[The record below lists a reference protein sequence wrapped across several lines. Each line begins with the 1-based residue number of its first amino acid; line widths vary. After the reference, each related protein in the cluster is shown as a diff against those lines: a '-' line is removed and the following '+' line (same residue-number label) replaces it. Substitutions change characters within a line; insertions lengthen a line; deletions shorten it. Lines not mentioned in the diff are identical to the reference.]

1 MKALSLRPQWAH
13 LVLCEEKNIEYR
25 TWQTDYRGEL
35 LICSSQS
42 PKIKNTIAGHAL
54 CVVTLSNITYD
65 ETENIYEWHLTN
77 VRAIK
82 PFPVRGK
89 LRIYDVDSSLIEY
102 LPNEDLT
109 DEQAQEIFKKYYQSL
124 LT

>member
-13 LVLCEEKNIEYR
+13 LVLCEEKTIEYR
-25 TWQTDYRGEL
+25 TWSTDYQGDL

-89 LRIYDVDSSLIEY
+89 LRIYDVDDSLIEY

-109 DEQAQEIFKKYYQSL
+109 DEQAQEIFKKYYQPL

>member
-25 TWQTDYRGEL
+25 TWSTDYRGDL

-89 LRIYDVDSSLIEY
+89 LRIYDVDDSLVEY

-109 DEQAQEIFKKYYQSL
+109 DEQAQEIFKKYYQPL